1 MANESLISVPPNV
14 DDPIVLRRF
23 LSRLVEQL
31 DVVIGNRASQG
42 YATEQ
47 ELAAQA
53 EDLAKRLS
61 DAEKALAEA
70 EQNLQDTLENTS
82 LDFDNEIEANKEA
95 IDELKDVTPVKGCM
109 VQFLWNSPN
118 LEIQQQYNVNALE
131 TDRVSLGR
139 FKVTV
144 ARPTIYDKYMP
155 GEAYISAQVITP
167 GTTPYIVKAED
178 QGAGVVDIFIYKV
191 EQSGTTDTTLV
202 LTDPGPTEIIHVMM
216 LFNVFGSNLPP
227 SGA

>member
-14 DDPIVLRRF
+14 DDPVVLRRF

-31 DVVIGNRASQG
+31 DVVVGNRATSG

-47 ELAAQA
+47 ELAARA
-53 EDLAKRLS
+53 TDLADKL
-61 DAEKALAEA
+61 AAAEA
-70 EQNLQDTLENTS
+70 DLQEATQQLQDTIENTS
-82 LDFDNEIEANKEA
+82 LDFDDEIA
-95 IDELKDVTPVKGCM
+95 INQKAIEELRDVTPVKGCM

-118 LEIQQQYNVNALE
+118 LEVQEQYNVNVLE
-131 TDRVSLGR
+131 TDRVSVGR

-144 ARPTIYDKYMP
+144 ARPTIYGKYMP
-155 GEAYISAQVITP
+155 GQAYMSAQVLTP

-178 QGAGVVDIFIYKV
+178 QGSGRVDVFVYKV

-202 LTDPGPTEIIHVMM
+202 LTDPAPTEIIHVMM